1 MKDMTSGAPLRLI
14 FPFMVPLLI
23 GNIFQQ
29 LYNISDVIIV
39 GRMLGVEA
47 LAAVGAASPLFLLTI
62 FVTFGL
68 SSGFSV
74 ITGQRFGAKDMDG
87 VHRSIASCIT
97 LSIICVTAI
106 VIFYNIII
114 DPLMVWMN
122 VPSSLVSMSKAYIM
136 IIVNGLWAMMAYN
149 LLAAIMR
156 ALGDSK
162 TPLYAL
168 ILSTVVNIIL
178 AIIFVGP
185 LGWGV
190 PGSAY
195 ALVIAQSISAFFC
208 GIYIYIRNKDLHLS
222 AKDFTLNPAEL
233 WEHFR
238 MGIPMALHFS
248 ILGFG
253 ILFMQTVTNTFG
265 AETIAGFTASI
276 RVEQLATQP
285 LVSAGL
291 TMAVFTAQNY
301 GARKF
306 DRIREGVKK
315 MSLCS
320 LAYGLTAT
328 VIIFVF
334 GENIV
339 RIFLDNPAPDVMK
352 AAHMYFTYSIP
363 FYVFLGQIFIYRNT
377 LQGLGMGL
385 LPMCGAVVELVTR
398 CGSAI
403 FLAPVF
409 GFMGVCLAEPISWF
423 SSSSLFA
430 GAYFYFIRILEKKT
444 K

>member
-1 MKDMTSGAPLRLI
+1 MTSGAPLRLI

-23 GNIFQQ
+23 GNLFQQ
-29 LYNISDVIIV
+29 LYNVSDVIIV

-47 LAAVGAASPLFLLTI
+47 LAAVGAASPLFLLTV

-97 LSIICVTAI
+97 LSIICVTLI
-106 VIFYNIII
+106 VIFYNVII
-114 DPLMVWMN
+114 DPLMVWTN
-122 VPSSLVSMSKAYIM
+122 IPANLVGMSKSYIM

-168 ILSTVVNIIL
+168 ILSTLVNILL
-178 AIIFVGP
+178 AVTFIGP

-195 ALVIAQSISAFFC
+195 ALVIAQSISACFC
-208 GIYIYIRNKDLHLS
+208 ITYIYINNKNLRLN
-222 AKDFTLNPAEL
+222 AKDFTLNPKEL

-238 MGIPMALHFS
+238 MGMPMAIHFS
-248 ILGFG
+248 ILGLG

-320 LAYGLTAT
+320 LAYGLVAT
-328 VIIFVF
+328 VIIFTQ
-334 GENIV
+334 GENV
-339 RIFLDNPAPDVMK
+339 VQLFLDNPSKDVMQ
-352 AAHMYFTYSIP
+352 AAHLYFTYSIP
-363 FYVFLGQIFIYRNT
+363 FYFFLGQIFIYRNT
-377 LQGLGMGL
+377 LQGLGMGF
-385 LPMCGAVVELVTR
+385 LPMCGAIVELITR
-398 CGSAI
+398 CGSAL
-403 FLAPVF
+403 FLTPIL

-423 SSSSLFA
+423 GSSSLFA
-430 GAYFYFIRILEKKT
+430 GAYFYFIRILEKKA